1 MKIPESVHDGL
12 KLASGVSACAGGFIA
27 VVTAAVGAVKSF
39 KSRQKIAGLIVG
51 EILNRHP
58 NITSADVNSVVI
70 SELKSSDY
78 WKMLDYG
85 EKGMVTEM
93 VTKLLLKS
101 SRKEEIAC

>member
-1 MKIPESVHDGL
+1 MKIRESVHEGL
-12 KLASGVSACAGGFIA
+12 KLASGVSACA
-27 VVTAAVGAVKSF
+27 AVGAVKSY

-58 NITSADVNSVVI
+58 NITSADVKSVVI